1 MVVLLQREPPAR
13 LDDDAL
19 DLMTVAIVDRLIG
32 SPGPVHP
39 DVILGHLRRHRLQL
53 RDQPLQPVGVLLP
66 GDQHGVLGRDHHEVV
81 DAFERD
87 QRAVGRYV
95 AIAGILEHRSAPRRV
110 ALAVL
115 AGQFPHRM
123 PGADIGPA
131 ARDRHDRGARGLFH
145 HRIID
150 RDRLRRSERGLV
162 ELDESEV
169 GARLRHRIGHGLDA
183 FRIDLAIFI
192 RQYGGAEHEVA
203 AVPEIAGLDIAQQ
216 PLPGPASRRTS
227 RPRGPCRK

>member
-1 MVVLLQREPPAR
+1 
-13 LDDDAL
+13 
-19 DLMTVAIVDRLIG
+19 
-32 SPGPVHP
+32 
-39 DVILGHLRRHRLQL
+39 
-53 RDQPLQPVGVLLP
+53 
-66 GDQHGVLGRDHHEVV
+66 
-81 DAFERD
+81 ERD

-110 ALAVL
+110 AVAVL

-123 PGADIGPA
+123 PGADIGPP

-145 HRIID
+145 HGVID
-150 RDRLRRSERGLV
+150 RDRLRRSERGFV

-183 FRIDLAIFI
+183 VRIDLAIFI

-203 AVPEIAGLDIAQQ
+203 AVPEIAGLDITR
-216 PLPGPASRRTS
+216 SRCRVRLFDELRDRADLAGNTLAGIDVAIFG
-227 RPRGPCRK
+227 RGAFGLHAERHDV